1 MRPSGDL
8 KVTSVTK
15 MSGPLAEAH
24 AAERRQVTLRR
35 LRWAAALSF
44 APIAVSAVVNALVF
58 SDRLA
63 ERLVTHA
70 VQAAICAAIFVL
82 AHGRLAEQR
91 AILLAGGLLLGIGTS
106 LFWSLSLSPRDL
118 DVLVSPI
125 ACTMLASTL
134 LFPWGARV
142 QAIVSAYLAVG
153 YFSVLASFALDPARL
168 TNVLM
173 GLTLGVVISVVGAWV
188 LDRQRY
194 ATLVERERVATLADQ
209 RERLLEAGRELNGTL
224 ELSEVVQRIA
234 RHGQRLVG
242 CDAASITLFDEGRQ
256 VFHTAA
262 LSGADPACS
271 EELLGLEFPAVLARP
286 FTDELVRRG
295 TLEIPSGTPFD
306 HAIEPITARFGFA
319 RTLYVAIQRDGRHL
333 GFLNFS
339 ERPPARPFEEH
350 RVRLAEG
357 LAHQAAIALVNAQ
370 LVDELQTAN
379 RVKSEFLSTMS
390 HELRTPLHVIMGY
403 TEMVEDRDAEDWAVA
418 SAKIRGATRELLEMI
433 EATLTLNRME
443 SGKDGPMIDVV
454 PVRQLWDELDGE
466 FAALPRRPAVV
477 LRWEPLDGVVLATDR
492 RKLKT
497 ILKNLVGNALKF
509 TTSGEVGVTCEVADD
524 ACVFRVRDTGVGI
537 SREHLPHIFEMF
549 RQVDSSDRRSYG
561 GVGLG
566 LYIVRRLVEQLRG
579 DIEVESEPGSGSTFT
594 VTLPRTLASQPTL
607 RVAS

>member
-1 MRPSGDL
+1 MSPHRRDIVARRIRMCTPPRAGIWLARYGAHYGFSRCVRPSSDSN
-8 KVTSVTK
+8 VTTVSK
-15 MSGPLAEAH
+15 MPGPLAEAH

-44 APIAVSAVVNALVF
+44 APIAASAVVNALVF

-63 ERLVTHA
+63 E
-70 VQAAICAAIFVL
+70 
-82 AHGRLAEQR
+82 
-91 AILLAGGLLLGIGTS
+91 
-106 LFWSLSLSPRDL
+106 
-118 DVLVSPI
+118 
-125 ACTMLASTL
+125 
-134 LFPWGARV
+134 
-142 QAIVSAYLAVG
+142 
-153 YFSVLASFALDPARL
+153 RL

-194 ATLVERERVATLADQ
+194 ATHVERERVATLADQ

-262 LSGADPACS
+262 LSGDPECRD
-271 EELLGLEFPAVLARP
+271 ELLRLELPAVLARP
-286 FTDELVRRG
+286 FIEELVRRG
-295 TLEIPSGTPFD
+295 TLEIPGGTPFD

-443 SGKDGPMIDVV
+443 SGQDGPMVDVV
-454 PVRQLWDELDGE
+454 PVRQLWAELDGE
-466 FAALPRRPAVV
+466 FAALPRRPAVA

-509 TTSGEVGVTCEVADD
+509 T
-524 ACVFRVRDTGVGI
+524 
-537 SREHLPHIFEMF
+537 
-549 RQVDSSDRRSYG
+549 
-561 GVGLG
+561 
-566 LYIVRRLVEQLRG
+566 
-579 DIEVESEPGSGSTFT
+579 
-594 VTLPRTLASQPTL
+594 
-607 RVAS
+607 